1 MSKKIVIDTETTGF
15 NAKTDE
21 LLQVSIIDTDGNVLF
36 DSFFKPT
43 RHSEWKEAE
52 NVNGISPEMVA
63 NSPTIDEKIAVIND
77 ILHSADE
84 VIGYNTGFDIGF
96 LESNGA
102 TFKAEYK
109 VVDVMKLFAPVYGV
123 WSDEPKD
130 YLKLVDNLE
139 AAKKKKKYL
148 EEHPDEADDEE
159 VGYLDDDI
167 ADWEEKLKEV
177 REDWKPKKEPN
188 MDEEIKL
195 IKNWVKEREDFI
207 NK

>member
-1 MSKKIVIDTETTGF
+1 MSKKIVIDTETTGL

-36 DSFFKPT
+36 DSYFKPT

-84 VIGYNTGFDIGF
+84 VIGYNIGFDVGF

-102 TFKAEYK
+102 TFKADYK

-123 WSDEPKD
+123 WSEERND
-130 YLKLVDNLE
+130 YKWQKLTT
-139 AAKKKKKYL
+139 AAEYY
-148 EEHPDEADDEE
+148 
-159 VGYLDDDI
+159 GY
-167 ADWEEKLKEV
+167 DWSKRAETAHNSLGDCFATLFVYE
-177 REDWKPKKEPN
+177 N
-188 MDEEIKL
+188 
-195 IKNWVKEREDFI
+195 I
-207 NK
+207 NRL

>member
-77 ILHSADE
+77 ILRLADE

-123 WSDEPKD
+123 WSEEQND
-130 YLKLVDNLE
+130 YKWQKLTT
-139 AAKKKKKYL
+139 AAEYFN
-148 EEHPDEADDEE
+148 
-159 VGYLDDDI
+159 Y
-167 ADWEEKLKEV
+167 DWSKRAETAHNSLGDCFATLFVYE
-177 REDWKPKKEPN
+177 N
-188 MDEEIKL
+188 
-195 IKNWVKEREDFI
+195 I
-207 NK
+207 NRL